1 MLWVL
6 ITLAAC
12 AADVEPVVPPRAPT
26 PTATPAPVAVP
37 VPPPAPEPEPAPDS
51 TPRAARPLTAGE
63 EIAVPAGTHA
73 AGSMPGTL
81 GRDPGSEADLIAVDV
96 PAFSIDRLPYPNDPS
111 LPARTGVD

>member
-37 VPPPAPEPEPAPDS
+37 
-51 TPRAARPLTAGE
+51 AGE

-111 LPARTGVD
+111 LPARTGVDRTEAARLCDADGKRLCEELEWE